1 VVRTFWRD
9 LLDTVRPGSEGRD
22 GPLPPLMLVLT
33 LVTGFVDATS
43 YLRLGHVF
51 VANMTGNVV
60 FLGFAIAG
68 AAGLSAWAS
77 LAALA
82 AFLLGGLIG
91 GRLGSGL
98 AHHRGLLL
106 RAGLSVQLVTLLVA
120 AVVAAATGAD
130 AHAGSGTRYVL
141 IALLGVGMGVQNA
154 TVRRLGVRD
163 FTTTVLTMTLTGI
176 AADARI
182 AGGPGSS
189 ALARRALSVVAM
201 ALGALF
207 GALLVLRVDDAA
219 PLAVAAA
226 LVALTALAAHRLS
239 RGVPAA
245 WTKPGP

>member
-1 VVRTFWRD
+1 VSTLWRD
-9 LLDTVRPGSEGRD
+9 LLDTVHPGSEGRD

-91 GRLGSGL
+91 GRLGNGGL

-106 RAGLSVQLVTLLVA
+106 RAGLSLQLVTLVVA

-130 AHAGSGTRYVL
+130 AHAGSGTRYLL
-141 IALLGVGMGVQNA
+141 IVLLGLGMGVQNA

-226 LVALTALAAHRLS
+226 LVALTAIAAHRLS